1 MTKTKAFN
9 IDKSLVVSAYRR
21 VKTSAGAAGIDKQS
35 LADFDKR
42 LVDNL
47 YKIWNRLSSAS
58 YFPPAV
64 KAVAIQKKLV
74 GERIVGVHASNVLRL
89 SERSY
94 RADGGKT
101 GL

>member
-47 YKIWNRLSSAS
+47 YKIWNRLSSGS

-64 KAVAIQKKLV
+64 KAVAIPKKLG
-74 GERIVGVHASNVLRL
+74 GERILVSRQSAIVSR
-89 SERSY
+89 R
-94 RADGGKT
+94 RW
-101 GL
+101 

>member
-47 YKIWNRLSSAS
+47 YKIWNRLSSGS

-64 KAVAIQKKLV
+64 KAVAIPKKLG
-74 GERIVGVHASNVLRL
+74 GENSGYPDSQ
-89 SERSY
+89 RSY

>member
-47 YKIWNRLSSAS
+47 YKSGTDFLQEVISHR
-58 YFPPAV
+58 
-64 KAVAIQKKLV
+64 Q
-74 GERIVGVHASNVLRL
+74 
-89 SERSY
+89 
-94 RADGGKT
+94 
-101 GL
+101 

>member
-47 YKIWNRLSSAS
+47 YKIWNRLSSGS

-64 KAVAIQKKLV
+64 KAVAIPKKLG
-74 GERIVGVHASNVLRL
+74 GERILGIPTVSDRIAQTVSGVKWA
-89 SERSY
+89 
-94 RADGGKT
+94 
-101 GL
+101 